1 MPLDDI
7 LKGHFEKTLVINLG
21 ELQHW
26 RVSQPK
32 TSEGTKSCPHGDFQK
47 CRAFQTGAGS
57 IIGPQSAC
65 MEKGEKKWEEQG
77 GCGDVRKERKSQRE
91 TRWGCGRFLG
101 GVSHCELSAVII
113 LPCHL
118 RRGSHTLALTPLSP
132 MATTGL
138 CSILCAHVC
147 VCEWEKD
154 TYWR

>member
-1 MPLDDI
+1 MKLKKSRNATVFVPLDDI
-7 LKGHFEKTLVINLG
+7 LNGHFEKTLVINLG

-47 CRAFQTGAGS
+47 CRAFQTGAGA

-101 GVSHCELSAVII
+101 GGITLWAVGCHHSPVPPETGQPHPSAHASV
-113 LPCHL
+113 
-118 RRGSHTLALTPLSP
+118 
-132 MATTGL
+132 
-138 CSILCAHVC
+138 AHGNYRV
-147 VCEWEKD
+147 V
-154 TYWR
+154 